1 MGYPS
6 TVLSFQLSPGKGT
19 ALAWLSILKP
29 LTRILLLLWAVC
41 YQNEGLCCSHGSRCP
56 NTQSFWGCAD
66 TNSLCAHGLCAV
78 LCQEGESSAEEEEHS
93 EEECE
98 TMTVSECVRDDQ
110 YDEKVEEDEQMLEKF
125 KQERMDEM
133 FPDEVDTPRD
143 VPARVR

>member
-1 MGYPS
+1 MRDC
-6 TVLSFQLSPGKGT
+6 VVAMAHAAQ
-19 ALAWLSILKP
+19 I
-29 LTRILLLLWAVC
+29 
-41 YQNEGLCCSHGSRCP
+41 
-56 NTQSFWGCAD
+56 QSFWGCAD
-66 TNSLCAHGLCAV
+66 TTNSLCAHGLCAV